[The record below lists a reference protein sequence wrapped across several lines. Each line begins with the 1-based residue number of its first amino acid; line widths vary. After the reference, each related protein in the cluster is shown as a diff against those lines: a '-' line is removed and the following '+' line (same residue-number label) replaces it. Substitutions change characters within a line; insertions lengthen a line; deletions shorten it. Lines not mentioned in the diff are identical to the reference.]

1 MEKAT
6 YTAAHFSPNDVEGI
20 TELSTTMQRDWR
32 RRGFIE
38 TQNGHAKFDPFEVAT
53 IWIAKTLADR
63 LNGWEKGN
71 DLIYKLEADKLKSVT
86 DDALKNETLVIKNNN
101 STTTIVIA
109 YQNATATQQVNASN
123 NTSQLPQ
130 KNLTVDVN
138 QTSNSTANKTQNTS

>member
-6 YTAAHFSPNDVEGI
+6 YTAAHFSPKDVEGI

-63 LNGWEKGN
+63 GIGPTVSK
-71 DLIYKLEADKLKSVT
+71 
-86 DDALKNETLVIKNNN
+86 
-101 STTTIVIA
+101 VIA
-109 YQNATATQQVNASN
+109 PICGVGLVVYPSSGRGSVVYS
-123 NTSQLPQ
+123 SSFVSGFSSSVLGSVVCSSGPSPE
-130 KNLTVDVN
+130 VWSSGFVPGFC
-138 QTSNSTANKTQNTS
+138 

>member
-1 MEKAT
+1 M
-6 YTAAHFSPNDVEGI
+6 
-20 TELSTTMQRDWR
+20 
-32 RRGFIE
+32 
-38 TQNGHAKFDPFEVAT
+38 
-53 IWIAKTLADR
+53 
-63 LNGWEKGN
+63 NGWEKGN

-130 KNLTVDVN
+130 KNLTVDFN
-138 QTSNSTANKTQNTS
+138 QTSNSTANKTQNVS

>member
-1 MEKAT
+1 M
-6 YTAAHFSPNDVEGI
+6 
-20 TELSTTMQRDWR
+20 
-32 RRGFIE
+32 
-38 TQNGHAKFDPFEVAT
+38 
-53 IWIAKTLADR
+53 
-63 LNGWEKGN
+63 NGWEKGN

-138 QTSNSTANKTQNTS
+138 QTSNSTANKTQNAS

>member
-1 MEKAT
+1 M
-6 YTAAHFSPNDVEGI
+6 
-20 TELSTTMQRDWR
+20 
-32 RRGFIE
+32 
-38 TQNGHAKFDPFEVAT
+38 
-53 IWIAKTLADR
+53 
-63 LNGWEKGN
+63 NGWEKGN

-109 YQNATATQQVNASN
+109 YQNATTTQQVNASN

-138 QTSNSTANKTQNTS
+138 QTSNSTANKTQNVS